1 MSTMLINTFVLLS
14 LIASTSAEPQLGALI
29 GKIAGK
35 TNPKPRPQ
43 EQPQLPSKPNGNNPN
58 GNKPNGN
65 KPQDPP
71 PANPNLAQA
80 QAQVNNVA
88 GLNKRWELAET
99 IADVADLGYSIADA
113 ILGTAQTTTALAT
126 VPNPT
131 SWATAFAPCKRYASI
146 LSSCATATASFYDLE
161 YDQQASCVCYQAS
174 TNTAA
179 CQAVPTLDLSY
190 DVDEYQCWNFLNK
203 TGAIAIADVMD
214 QALVLPGPVLC
225 DWAISQTDFSM
236 PSTLSPTTVTCAVST
251 PTPTAPVAARVGDQA
266 AQLLTASDVQIL
278 AMLALLCS
286 AFSGLLFL

>member
-113 ILGTAQTTTALAT
+113 ILGTAQTTTALGTRGFEKASR
-126 VPNPT
+126 PSLT
-131 SWATAFAPCKRYASI
+131 S
-146 LSSCATATASFYDLE
+146 
-161 YDQQASCVCYQAS
+161 
-174 TNTAA
+174 N
-179 CQAVPTLDLSY
+179 
-190 DVDEYQCWNFLNK
+190 
-203 TGAIAIADVMD
+203 
-214 QALVLPGPVLC
+214 
-225 DWAISQTDFSM
+225 
-236 PSTLSPTTVTCAVST
+236 
-251 PTPTAPVAARVGDQA
+251 
-266 AQLLTASDVQIL
+266 
-278 AMLALLCS
+278 
-286 AFSGLLFL
+286 

>member
-43 EQPQLPSKPNGNNPN
+43 EQPQLPSKPNGN
-58 GNKPNGN
+58 KPNSN

-113 ILGTAQTTTALAT
+113 ILGTAQTTTALGTRGFEKASR
-126 VPNPT
+126 PSLT
-131 SWATAFAPCKRYASI
+131 S
-146 LSSCATATASFYDLE
+146 
-161 YDQQASCVCYQAS
+161 
-174 TNTAA
+174 N
-179 CQAVPTLDLSY
+179 
-190 DVDEYQCWNFLNK
+190 
-203 TGAIAIADVMD
+203 
-214 QALVLPGPVLC
+214 
-225 DWAISQTDFSM
+225 
-236 PSTLSPTTVTCAVST
+236 
-251 PTPTAPVAARVGDQA
+251 
-266 AQLLTASDVQIL
+266 
-278 AMLALLCS
+278 
-286 AFSGLLFL
+286 

>member
-1 MSTMLINTFVLLS
+1 MGTGGDDRRRGGPWIQHCGRDTGNCTDDDS
-14 LIASTSAEPQLGALI
+14 I
-29 GKIAGK
+29 GYARFRK
-35 TNPKPRPQ
+35 
-43 EQPQLPSKPNGNNPN
+43 
-58 GNKPNGN
+58 
-65 KPQDPP
+65 
-71 PANPNLAQA
+71 
-80 QAQVNNVA
+80 
-88 GLNKRWELAET
+88 
-99 IADVADLGYSIADA
+99 SI
-113 ILGTAQTTTALAT
+113 QTVSDFQLAT

-278 AMLALLCS
+278 VS
-286 AFSGLLFL
+286 ATR